1 MARGLFL
8 ALSPGF
14 TSFSPV
20 SQQLPNPSPNIGQH
34 LPLAP
39 QGFLLM
45 LEGFPLALQ
54 GFLLML

>member
-14 TSFSPV
+14 ASFSPV
-20 SQQLPNPSPNIGQH
+20 SQQLPNPSPNVGQH
-34 LPLAP
+34 FPLAL

-54 GFLLML
+54 GH